1 MSKKRLFDDIKQ
13 NPSRIY
19 RAPGDVLRD
28 RRFADAER
36 LEILR
41 AWRDGPAAPAQA
53 AEIDVAIAEL
63 ENRLS
68 IPSGHAAE

>member
-41 AWRDGPAAPAQA
+41 AWRDGQAAAAQA

-63 ENRLS
+63 ENRLA

>member
-36 LEILR
+36 LEILH
-41 AWRDGPAAPAQA
+41 AWREGEPAPAQA
-53 AEIDVAIAEL
+53 AEIEVAIAEL
-63 ENRLS
+63 ENRLRV
-68 IPSGHAAE
+68 PSGHAAE

>member
-41 AWRDGPAAPAQA
+41 AWRDGEPAPAQA

-68 IPSGHAAE
+68 ITSGHAAE

>member
-41 AWRDGPAAPAQA
+41 AWRDGEPAPAQA
-53 AEIDVAIAEL
+53 AEIDVVIAEL
-63 ENRLS
+63 ETRLS
-68 IPSGHAAE
+68 IASGHAAE

>member
-41 AWRDGPAAPAQA
+41 AWRDGEPAPAQA

-68 IPSGHAAE
+68 IASDHAAE